1 MIFDAARRGSSRSN
15 CRRYVACLAL
25 ALCSALSAGAL
36 GACATLPG
44 APTERALYIDA
55 RKALRAESRLGWTVD
70 RIELAE
76 AAVQT
81 EQSACQVTPEARA
94 SLAAWVDQRIALLG
108 GSAARLYQR
117 GVPKRKLREL
127 IDLEHTRA
135 VLAQIA
141 EHVPADCPFWLTPSP
156 TFSGVNTSAHRFVV
170 LAEGMSG
177 GSLSFSGG
185 KVRAGAGGGARL
197 FASYGTSDRTQ
208 LALGIE
214 AGGDAVLQHR
224 DEAAFEPEGLFLFGV
239 PVLARWTDIDRIY
252 DLELAA
258 VTGLNEGKFSPWGGR
273 IALAGGVSGL
283 RRMGFMPAVS
293 VWLGYEAYPAQDGQP
308 ARHMIRL
315 GTRVGIDWDP

>member
-1 MIFDAARRGSSRSN
+1 MIFDAARRGSSRSS
-15 CRRYVACLAL
+15 CRRYAVYLAL
-25 ALCSALSAGAL
+25 ACALS
-36 GACATLPG
+36 ACATLPSERS
-44 APTERALYIDA
+44 ERALYIDT
-55 RKALRAESRLGWTVD
+55 RKALRSESRLGWTVD

-81 EQSACQVTPEARA
+81 EQSACQVAPEARA
-94 SLAAWVDQRIALLG
+94 SLAAWVERRIGLLG

-117 GVPKRKLREL
+117 GVPKRKLGEL

-156 TFSGVNTSAHRFVV
+156 TFTGVNTSAHRFVV

-177 GSLSFSGG
+177 GSLSFARGD
-185 KVRAGAGGGARL
+185 VRAGAGGGARL

-214 AGGDAVLQHR
+214 AGGDAVLEHR
-224 DEAAFEPEGLFLFGV
+224 DEGTFEPKGLFLFGL
-239 PVLARWTDIDRIY
+239 PMLARLTDIDRIY

-258 VTGLNEGKFSPWGGR
+258 VTGLAEGRFFPWGGR
-273 IALAGGVSGL
+273 VALAGGVSGL
-283 RRMGFMPAVS
+283 RRMGFMPAIQ
-293 VWLGYEAYPAQDGQP
+293 VWLGYEVYPAQDGQP
-308 ARHMIRL
+308 PRHVLRL